1 MKIRPWTGAEIALLR
16 KMAAQGATRKE
27 MAAAIGRTEQAIKVK
42 ASVMARKGQPIFDR
56 RKYRLVEIQ
65 KMAVPKVMKRV
76 LKRALDEGFS
86 LEEIAKRSGMSR
98 EAVTSMVRYGN
109 PRIGCFL
116 AVAGAVGFDVSLRL
130 RADEQEAFRV
140 EDAA

>member
-1 MKIRPWTGAEIALLR
+1 MKIRPWTGAEIVLLR

-27 MAAAIGRTEQAIKVK
+27 MSVAIGRTEQAIKVK
-42 ASVMARKGQPIFDR
+42 ASKMARKGQPIFDR

-65 KMAVPKVMKRV
+65 KMPVPKVMKRV

-116 AVAGAVGFDVSLRL
+116 AVAQVVGFDVSLRL
-130 RADEQEAFRV
+130 RADEQEAFRA